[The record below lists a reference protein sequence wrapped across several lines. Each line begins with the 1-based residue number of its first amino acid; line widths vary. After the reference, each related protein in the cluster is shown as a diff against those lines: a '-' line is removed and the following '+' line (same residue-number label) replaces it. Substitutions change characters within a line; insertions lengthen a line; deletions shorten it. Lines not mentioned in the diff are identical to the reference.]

1 MTGYPKNNGIKL
13 HGLPYGLKENADL
26 FRDIYVLTDVIKE
39 EIEEAYSLSKE
50 EVEVIHDIDEE
61 TLSDEP
67 VVKEEPIKETP
78 KPIKE
83 NVKTLGSRIYQKY
96 LDAQEQY
103 PDSIVVEREGDF

>member
-1 MTGYPKNNGIKL
+1 MKVFFAHTFYI
-13 HGLPYGLKENADL
+13 D
-26 FRDIYVLTDVIKE
+26 
-39 EIEEAYSLSKE
+39 KE

-67 VVKEEPIKETP
+67 VVKEETIKETP

-96 LDAQEQY
+96 LDAQEQ
-103 PDSIVVEREGDF
+103 